1 MRSIMIHN
9 LNKAHLSQGLFLRTR
24 SLTFWQIFAS
34 WRETTKLFGNMDTC
48 AHLEALNFQFSF
60 KDVINLEIIHFQQFY
75 DQNVN

>member
-1 MRSIMIHN
+1 
-9 LNKAHLSQGLFLRTR
+9 
-24 SLTFWQIFAS
+24 
-34 WRETTKLFGNMDTC
+34 MDTC